1 MVKAGKA
8 AEVAAAAAAA
18 AADEKAAAD
27 ALAERARVEIEHLT
41 HSLELCMT
49 DLSTILRLVRY
60 QIQKL
65 EELLRIIQNG
75 STPKSWNKHPRN
87 WNPFEIG
94 VFARSTEEMMEV
106 QTALE
111 EMIKEREGVL
121 ERINPLIQDLQGTL
135 PRVRIPG
142 LG

>member
-1 MVKAGKA
+1 
-8 AEVAAAAAAA
+8 
-18 AADEKAAAD
+18 
-27 ALAERARVEIEHLT
+27 
-41 HSLELCMT
+41 
-49 DLSTILRLVRY
+49 
-60 QIQKL
+60 
-65 EELLRIIQNG
+65 
-75 STPKSWNKHPRN
+75 
-87 WNPFEIG
+87 
-94 VFARSTEEMMEV
+94 MEV